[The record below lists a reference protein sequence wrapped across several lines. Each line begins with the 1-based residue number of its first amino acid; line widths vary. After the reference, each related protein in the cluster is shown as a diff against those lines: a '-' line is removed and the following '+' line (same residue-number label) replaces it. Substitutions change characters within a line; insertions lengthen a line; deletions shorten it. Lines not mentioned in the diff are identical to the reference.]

1 MAINNTENRNP
12 DGSLREISV
21 PENYEEI
28 KQLTPDQQIVRS
40 NGTASETKQQPEN
53 PLEIQP
59 IEELAIPD
67 PSKVLEGSAQESAP
81 ERAPEDSIERALI
94 EESAGTAR
102 QAHDMMGELIGE
114 TEEVK

>member
-12 DGSLREISV
+12 DGSLREISL
-21 PENYEEI
+21 PENSEEI
-28 KQLTPDQQIVRS
+28 KQLTPDQQTWRS
-40 NGTASETKQQPEN
+40 GDTASETKQQPEN

-59 IEELAIPD
+59 IEELTIPD
-67 PSKVLEGSAQESAP
+67 PSKVLEGSAQEPTP
-81 ERAPEDSIERALI
+81 ERVPEDSIERALI

-102 QAHDMMGELIGE
+102 QAHDMMGEIIGE